1 MKESAIISIKDKYLP
16 GYPGRGNGPLV
27 SWEWNKGESW
37 VILGDNGSGKTHF
50 SELLTSEM
58 DGTVEKVSF
67 EELEALLEEQIRQDD
82 SEAMGKI
89 DTGTPLYK
97 YLGLQSPQD
106 LPQDAP
112 PMPRGLDKLMNMGL
126 RVLSTGEIRKA
137 LIYKAML
144 RQPQLLILDEPFDG
158 LDRASVI
165 QLQDMLNQM
174 IKEGW
179 PLLMILNR
187 KSEILEM
194 HSHVGVFR
202 DFSLIFSGSHTDWE
216 VFESRD
222 AADREENDSP
232 IPRAPVMAARSDAAL
247 LVEIHDTTVRYGEKT
262 ILDRINWSV
271 NKGEHWKI
279 TGPNGAGKSTL
290 LNLITGDQ
298 PQAYANDISLFGRKK
313 GSGESIWE
321 IKEKLGI
328 ISPALQ
334 LSYRV
339 SLTARM
345 SIISGLYDS
354 IGVYKNIHPREIALA
369 DSWLRRIRMYEKAE
383 SPFGR
388 LSYGEQRLLL
398 IARGLIKHPPLLIL
412 DEPCQGLD
420 DRNREQVLELLGN
433 FAGESESTL
442 LYVTHHEEDRIPHI
456 DRHLQFCP
464 NNKLSSSD
472 SGFTLTAD
480 GFPLQG

>member
-1 MKESAIISIKDKYLP
+1 MKESPVIRIEEKYLP
-16 GYPGRGNGPLV
+16 GYPGRGSGPLV
-27 SWEWNKGESW
+27 NWEWKPGESW

-50 SELLTSEM
+50 SELLASEM
-58 DGTVEKVSF
+58 DGSVEKVSF
-67 EELEALLEEQIRQDD
+67 EELEELLEEQIRLDD

-89 DTGTPLYK
+89 DTGTPLYR
-97 YLGLQSPQD
+97 YLGLESPDD
-106 LPQDAP
+106 LSENAP
-112 PMPRGLDKLMNMGL
+112 PMPRGLEKLMKMGL
-126 RVLSTGEIRKA
+126 RVLSTGEIRKS

-144 RQPQLLILDEPFDG
+144 RRPQLLILDEPFDG
-158 LDRASVI
+158 LDRASVL
-165 QLQDMLNQM
+165 QLQEMLNQI

-187 KSEILEM
+187 KSEILDM
-194 HSHVGVFR
+194 HSHIGVFR
-202 DFSLIFSGSHTDWE
+202 DFSLIFNGCRSEWE
-216 VFESRD
+216 EFETRD
-222 AADREENDSP
+222 AASREKNYSP
-232 IPRAPVMAARSDAAL
+232 IPPAPAAATRSNEAL
-247 LVEIHDTTVRYGEKT
+247 LVKIRNTTVRYGDKT
-262 ILDRINWSV
+262 ILDGINWEV
-271 NKGEHWKI
+271 KKGEHWKI

-345 SIISGLYDS
+345 CIISGLYDS
-354 IGVYKNIHPREIALA
+354 IGVYKNIHPGEKALA
-369 DSWLRRIRMYEKAE
+369 DSWLRRIGMFEKAE
-383 SPFGR
+383 SSFSR

-442 LYVTHHEEDRIPHI
+442 LYVTHHEEDRISHI

-464 NNKLSSSD
+464 GNEKENS
-472 SGFTLTAD
+472 FTLTAD
-480 GFPLQG
+480 GVPLQG

>member
-1 MKESAIISIKDKYLP
+1 MNESTVLSIIDKDLP
-16 GYPGRGNGPLV
+16 AFPGRGRGPLV
-27 SWEWNKGESW
+27 NWEWKRGESW
-37 VILGDNGSGKTHF
+37 VFLGDNGSGKTHF
-50 SELLTSEM
+50 SELLASEM
-58 DGTVEKVSF
+58 TGTVEKVSF
-67 EELEALLEEQIRQDD
+67 EELEALLEEQIRLDD

-89 DTGTPLYK
+89 DTGTALYS
-97 YLGLQSPQD
+97 YLGLESPHT
-106 LPQDAP
+106 LPLGAP
-112 PMPRGLDKLMNMGL
+112 PLPRGLEKLMESGL
-126 RVLSTGEIRKA
+126 RVLSTGEIRKS

-144 RQPQLLILDEPFDG
+144 KTPDLLILDEPFDG
-158 LDRASVI
+158 LDKDSVI
-165 QLQDMLNQM
+165 QLKEMLNQM
-174 IKEGW
+174 ICEGW

-187 KSEILEM
+187 KSEILEK
-194 HSHVGVFR
+194 HSHIGVFR
-202 DFSLIFSGSHTDWE
+202 DFSLVFSGSRSQWE
-216 VFESRD
+216 QFESQD
-222 AADREENDSP
+222 APGRETNDIP
-232 IPRAPVMAARSDAAL
+232 IPSAPAGAVQSDEDL
-247 LVEIHDTTVRYGEKT
+247 LVQIRNTTVAYGEKT
-262 ILDRINWSV
+262 ILDKINWTV
-271 NKGEHWKI
+271 KRGEHWKI

-298 PQAYANDISLFGRKK
+298 PQAFANDISLFGRKK

-345 SIISGLYDS
+345 CIISGLYDS
-354 IGVYKNIHPREIALA
+354 IGVYKNVHPRETALA
-369 DSWLRRIRMYEKAE
+369 DSWLRKIGMIHKAE
-383 SPFGR
+383 RPFNR

-442 LYVTHHEEDRIPHI
+442 LYVTHHDEDKIKHI
-456 DRHLQFCP
+456 NRHLRFCP
-464 NNKLSSSD
+464 DKERE

-480 GFPLQG
+480 GVPLQE